1 MRTKKIIPKVK
12 LKIISNRDVLRK
24 LATDENIKKLN
35 LIKIFSYN
43 HQKQHQIY
51 SKNEN
56 HVYNKDDEKYT
67 SIFPKMKKYNEIYY
81 KNISNYHKKKDE
93 NKNFYKQY
101 LEFKKNNKEICNDGI
116 NFLYGNLLPK
126 YSKRNL
132 EFSKKFLSGEKLF
145 KENGLLM
152 KKKSDIDN
160 YYSREIKENGENS
173 QNTMRDIIFI
183 NELYN
188 KLDKKLS
195 KFNSEEKNNLLIVE
209 APIRRKSCVA
219 EMLEKYTR
227 THAYKKLRK
236 VQAMEAAKIVRMKQ
250 QEIEDDE
257 KYIKNISELIEKE
270 EDSREKVKT
279 IYPYKKKP
287 ISLIKNNNNENENT
301 LFIINRYTNNN
312 YKNFKGIVND
322 ESKRFD
328 KNKSTGDLFSS
339 LYREKDDTTN
349 STFMNINDTKNT
361 LLSRKLKNIID
372 KKNSIKSTINY
383 SNYSLED
390 NNITMKDY
398 IMIKDNSNL
407 KNGESLTKVT
417 SLKQNKNITI
427 YSSENIN
434 FQNYMKKLKKIKDI
448 PSQNNEELSSISHF
462 DKNNLH
468 NLSSYTN
475 MPYKKAKTNVKI
487 YNIKNT
493 KLSSYTFKDKKSR
506 NINNKNERNFS
517 LNEEDLDKKE
527 LKWELY
533 KKYVGLRYKL
543 ESCNNHKFENFCNTF
558 SFLPKIINDNL
569 NKSYELDE
577 QIKETHQK
585 YIKLLMEKKIKAFDK
600 NECEST
606 K

>member
-1 MRTKKIIPKVK
+1 
-12 LKIISNRDVLRK
+12 
-24 LATDENIKKLN
+24 
-35 LIKIFSYN
+35 
-43 HQKQHQIY
+43 
-51 SKNEN
+51 
-56 HVYNKDDEKYT
+56 
-67 SIFPKMKKYNEIYY
+67 
-81 KNISNYHKKKDE
+81 
-93 NKNFYKQY
+93 
-101 LEFKKNNKEICNDGI
+101 
-116 NFLYGNLLPK
+116 
-126 YSKRNL
+126 
-132 EFSKKFLSGEKLF
+132 
-145 KENGLLM
+145 
-152 KKKSDIDN
+152 
-160 YYSREIKENGENS
+160 
-173 QNTMRDIIFI
+173 
-183 NELYN
+183 
-188 KLDKKLS
+188 
-195 KFNSEEKNNLLIVE
+195 
-209 APIRRKSCVA
+209 
-219 EMLEKYTR
+219 
-227 THAYKKLRK
+227 
-236 VQAMEAAKIVRMKQ
+236 
-250 QEIEDDE
+250 
-257 KYIKNISELIEKE
+257 
-270 EDSREKVKT
+270 
-279 IYPYKKKP
+279 
-287 ISLIKNNNNENENT
+287 
-301 LFIINRYTNNN
+301 
-312 YKNFKGIVND
+312 
-322 ESKRFD
+322 
-328 KNKSTGDLFSS
+328 
-339 LYREKDDTTN
+339 
-349 STFMNINDTKNT
+349 MNINDTKNT
-361 LLSRKLKNIID
+361 LLSRKIKNIID

-407 KNGESLTKVT
+407 KNGERLTKVT
-417 SLKQNKNITI
+417 SLKQNKNITH

-434 FQNYMKKLKKIKDI
+434 IQNYIKKLKKIKGI

-543 ESCNNHKFENFCNTF
+543 ESCNKHKFENFCNTF

>member
-12 LKIISNRDVLRK
+12 LKTISNRDVLRK
-24 LATDENIKKLN
+24 IATDENIKKLN

-287 ISLIKNNNNENENT
+287 ISLIKNNNNENENNSLLLIDIQIIITKT
-301 LFIINRYTNNN
+301 L
-312 YKNFKGIVND
+312 
-322 ESKRFD
+322 
-328 KNKSTGDLFSS
+328 
-339 LYREKDDTTN
+339 
-349 STFMNINDTKNT
+349 
-361 LLSRKLKNIID
+361 
-372 KKNSIKSTINY
+372 
-383 SNYSLED
+383 
-390 NNITMKDY
+390 
-398 IMIKDNSNL
+398 
-407 KNGESLTKVT
+407 
-417 SLKQNKNITI
+417 
-427 YSSENIN
+427 
-434 FQNYMKKLKKIKDI
+434 
-448 PSQNNEELSSISHF
+448 
-462 DKNNLH
+462 
-468 NLSSYTN
+468 
-475 MPYKKAKTNVKI
+475 
-487 YNIKNT
+487 
-493 KLSSYTFKDKKSR
+493 
-506 NINNKNERNFS
+506 
-517 LNEEDLDKKE
+517 KE
-527 LKWELY
+527 
-533 KKYVGLRYKL
+533 
-543 ESCNNHKFENFCNTF
+543 
-558 SFLPKIINDNL
+558 
-569 NKSYELDE
+569 
-577 QIKETHQK
+577 
-585 YIKLLMEKKIKAFDK
+585 
-600 NECEST
+600 
-606 K
+606 